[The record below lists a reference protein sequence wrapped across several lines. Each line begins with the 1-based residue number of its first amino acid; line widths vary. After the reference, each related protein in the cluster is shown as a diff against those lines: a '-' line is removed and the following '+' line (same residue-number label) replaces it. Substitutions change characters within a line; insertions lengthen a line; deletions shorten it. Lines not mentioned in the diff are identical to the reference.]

1 MNYNKLI
8 NNFITDI
15 IDNDVKS
22 GLVKD
27 KVRTRFPPEPNGY
40 LHIGHAKS
48 ICLNFGIA
56 LKYKGTCN
64 LRFDDTN
71 PTKENTEYVKS
82 IIKDVNWLGFDC
94 QNKILYASDYFDKM
108 YQYALQLIQQGSAYV
123 DDQDAETIKLSRGTL
138 NKPGIKSPYRS
149 RTVEK
154 NLVLFKQMKSG
165 NYKTGEK
172 VLRAKIDMSSPNMNM
187 RDPII
192 YRILHKAHHRTGNN
206 WCIYPM
212 YDWAHGLEDSIE
224 EITHSICT
232 LEFED
237 HRPLYDWFL
246 KQLQIIHPKQVEFAR
261 LNLEYTIMSKR
272 QLKIL
277 VEKKQVSGWDDPRMP
292 TISGL
297 RKRGFTPLSIKEFIY
312 SLGVGKNE
320 GIASVEHLEYFA
332 RKNLNQISLRVMA
345 ILNPVKLII
354 DNYDSNSSELLEAN
368 NNPEIT
374 TAGTRKIS
382 FGKELYIEREDFLEN
397 PTKKFF
403 RLSIGSEVR
412 LMHAYYIKCTQ
423 VIKNSNNEIIEI
435 HCTYDPNTRGGW
447 STDGRKVKGTIHWVC
462 ANNAIDAEIRIY
474 DKLFN
479 NKNLNSMQSD
489 KTFLDNLNNK
499 SLQIIPNAK
508 LEAGLVNPLK
518 NQNYQFVRKGYFIL
532 DKESTKNHI
541 IFNRTVTLKDSW
553 EGKKN
558 K

>member
-489 KTFLDNLNNK
+489 KTLLDNLNNK